1 MAQGSTKF
9 LRPLFPD
16 ELPEVLLLLL
26 VLLVLPGL
34 PVLVGGASW
43 WVLLLPPTRFSGM
56 GVM

>member
-1 MAQGSTKF
+1 MAQGSTKV

-34 PVLVGGASW
+34 PLVGGASW
-43 WVLLLPPTRFSGM
+43 WVLLLPPTRFSGI
-56 GVM
+56 GVI